1 MVRGVKNLDYR
12 WDVALTKLGC
22 EIEDFEIKGVANE
35 EILLPLFQN
44 GVIID
49 AFDLANINT
58 ISNRKSVYVKN
69 QKMYDK
75 IKMLFSNFFGNEFKI
90 ELIINEE
97 YFSDKTK
104 IKIKKYKG
112 FEIKVYCPIS
122 YSQIE
127 QYRNNWFKK
136 L

>member
-1 MVRGVKNLDYR
+1 MVRGVKNLDYA
-12 WDVALTKLGC
+12 WHFALLRLGC
-22 EIEDFEIKGVANE
+22 DVENFEIKGIVNE

-49 AFDLANINT
+49 AFDLAYINDST
-58 ISNRKSVYVKN
+58 YRKSVYVKN

-112 FEIKVYCPIS
+112 FKIKVYCPIS

-127 QYRNNWFKK
+127 QYRNDWFKK